1 MKRRFLKLG
10 VLSLA
15 LAMGVTSF
23 VGCEDDKA
31 KNENTTKSSYS
42 GTILSVGSTA
52 LQPLAEKAGIKFKE
66 KNPDV
71 TVQVQGGGSGV
82 GINQV
87 AEGNCQIGNSD
98 IVASKV
104 LKDSD
109 KAKNLVETKVCGIG
123 FALVANKDV
132 DVDSITKDQIQ
143 KIYKGEVTNWNGVGG
158 TKDLKINVI
167 NRGKTSGTRMTF
179 IDTVMG
185 GQSEK
190 DGIGV
195 TQDSTGNALKAAKE
209 TSGSITY
216 VALANL
222 MSDKDKEGIKILKI
236 DGVEASNDNIIAKK
250 YPFWSYEYMIT
261 KGEPKNE
268 VKAFID
274 YIKGDDA
281 KDIVKSLGYIP
292 MSSLK

>member
-10 VLSLA
+10 ILSLA
-15 LAMGVTSF
+15 LTMGVTAF

-31 KNENTTKSSYS
+31 KKEDGAKTGYS
-42 GTILSVGSTA
+42 GTILAVGSTA
-52 LQPLAEKAGIKFKE
+52 LQPLAEKAGVKFKE
-66 KNPDV
+66 KNTNV

-87 AEGNCQIGNSD
+87 TEGNCQIGNSD

-104 LKDSD
+104 LKDSE
-109 KAKNLVETKVCGIG
+109 KIKELVESKVCGIG

-132 DVDSITKDQIQ
+132 DVESITKEQIQ
-143 KIYKGEVTNWNGVGG
+143 KIFKGEVANWNVVGG
-158 TKDLKINVI
+158 AKDLKINVI

-179 IDTVMG
+179 IDTIMA

-222 MSDKDKEGIKILKI
+222 MTDKDKEGVRILKI
-236 DGVEASNDNIIAKK
+236 DGVEANNDNIIAKK

-268 VKAFID
+268 VKAFIE
-274 YIKGDDA
+274 YIKSDES

-292 MSSLK
+292 MGSLK